1 MNKENLTIIT
11 EADAE
16 EMCRLA
22 EDVMQELYM
31 NFAQYDAEGND
42 IYVKHDWRREDYKKE
57 IEALRE
63 DPNERLLYDLF
74 RRGDD
79 IGKVRYYTLEE
90 IRPWIEPIIPKAI
103 QIFRKGTADGTGETT
118 YAAAETVPDDYLIAM
133 FAREVRN
140 MMMIFAGQQMQK
152 EDIARY
158 LLLLEHPSCHDA
170 DEWVGIY
177 FDDENL
183 KKAYGELTEELEKL
197 RETDQS
203 YQSINVAIWEFRP
216 MREWEEKPVD
226 ETGYIRPK
234 QEIRSVQPKELQC
247 FKKCK
252 KRKL

>member
-1 MNKENLTIIT
+1 MNKDNLIIIT

-74 RRGDD
+74 RRGDE

-158 LLLLEHPSCHDA
+158 LLLLEHPRCHDA
-170 DEWVGIY
+170 DEWAGIY

-183 KKAYGELTEELEKL
+183 KKAYDELAEELEKL
-197 RETDQS
+197 RETDRS
-203 YQSINVAIWEFRP
+203 YRPIDVAIWEFRP
-216 MREWEEKPVD
+216 MQEWKEKPVD
-226 ETGYIRPK
+226 DTGYIRPK
-234 QEIRSVQPKELQC
+234 QKIRPVKPEELQC
-247 FKKCK
+247 FKECK